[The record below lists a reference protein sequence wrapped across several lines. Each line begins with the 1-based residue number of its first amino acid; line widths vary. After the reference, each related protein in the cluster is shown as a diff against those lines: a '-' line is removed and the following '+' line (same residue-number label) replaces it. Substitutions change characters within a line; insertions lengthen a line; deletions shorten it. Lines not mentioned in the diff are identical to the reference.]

1 MAVVLGDRSDLGVA
15 VSAYLRAPDFLAVL
29 SGITGI
35 PNLLS
40 DPNFFGGGT
49 HENLHGQ
56 ELDALVDFN
65 FDPVTKSHRRLN
77 LLVYLN
83 REWREEWGGSIELYS
98 NPRRPAENRITSFLP
113 IFQSRALFE
122 TNAYSWHGFPII
134 DLPPDKQP
142 LSRKSISQLSLL
154 TRQTKR

>member
-49 HENLHGQ
+49 HENLH
-56 ELDALVDFN
+56 D
-65 FDPVTKSHRRLN
+65 KSSTR
-77 LLVYLN
+77 V
-83 REWREEWGGSIELYS
+83 SISILI
-98 NPRRPAENRITSFLP
+98 RPPNRI
-113 IFQSRALFE
+113 A
-122 TNAYSWHGFPII
+122 G
-134 DLPPDKQP
+134 
-142 LSRKSISQLSLL
+142 
-154 TRQTKR
+154 